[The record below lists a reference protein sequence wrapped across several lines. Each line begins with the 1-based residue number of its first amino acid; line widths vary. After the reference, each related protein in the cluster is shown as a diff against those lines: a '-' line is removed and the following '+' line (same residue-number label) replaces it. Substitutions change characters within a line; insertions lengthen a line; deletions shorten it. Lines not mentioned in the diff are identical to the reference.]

1 MRAAKE
7 VREFWDVDV
16 CMTKAFSNE
25 RLEATSGEGGKVALL
40 KEQTEAL
47 TKGCRFKFP
56 MLGRIDMFSKNSLTV
71 ARPKLKLQLE
81 KIIEIVTAPDTAAQ
95 YEKPA
100 EATAVFTSRTLNM
113 PKVGTMMD
121 WRMQLDAKDQK
132 EAEEAQEAA
141 GQPDKEHE
149 ELIAKYVGLK
159 FWDCDHNHKEMMIV
173 RIVTV
178 KIDGQEYYQAECVK
192 IKRDGAVHDSHP
204 VITDASKDQG
214 LGFFGGMEPYV
225 FDMEWV
231 TNDEGNFDAM
241 HELYKQ
247 KVADRRARDVRSPR
261 STPGHKAANSRTNR
275 SQRSNRQRR

>member
-1 MRAAKE
+1 MERKAQTKKEQADARDEREEAARLRFEEKEKEERKRVMRAAKE

-16 CMTKAFSNE
+16 CMTKAALNE
-25 RLEATSGEGGKVALL
+25 RLEATSGEGEKVALL
-40 KEQTEAL
+40 KEQTKAW
-47 TKGCRFKFP
+47 TKGCQFKFP
-56 MLGRIDMFSKNSLTV
+56 MLGRIDMFSKDSHTV

-113 PKVGTMMD
+113 PKVGTIMD

-149 ELIAKYVGLK
+149 ELIAKYAGLK

-178 KIDGQEYYQAECVK
+178 KIDRQEYYQAECAK
-192 IKRDGAVHDSHP
+192 IKRDGLSMTAIQS
-204 VITDASKDQG
+204 
-214 LGFFGGMEPYV
+214 
-225 FDMEWV
+225 
-231 TNDEGNFDAM
+231 
-241 HELYKQ
+241 
-247 KVADRRARDVRSPR
+247 SPMR
-261 STPGHKAANSRTNR
+261 PRTR
-275 SQRSNRQRR
+275 E